1 MSGVGAVPWRRPM
14 TGRDTG
20 EEHRAS
26 TPLELLFD
34 LCFVVAVAAAAARL
48 HHGLAAGHAGAALTG
63 YAMVFFAIW
72 WAWMNFTWF
81 ASAYDTD
88 DVAYRLLTL
97 VQMAGVLVLAAGV
110 PAAFD
115 RRDFLLVTLGYTVMR
130 VPLVV
135 QWLRVCRDHPER
147 RRTGRLYVAGI
158 AIGQAL
164 WLGRLLLPAPWGFV
178 AFPVLVVLEVLVPV
192 VAERTGGRTPW
203 HPGHIAER
211 YGLFTLIVL
220 GEVILASTTSVQAAA
235 EAHGLSASLLLVAVG
250 GLLTVFG
257 MWWLYF
263 KRSVEDTLRLST
275 RSAFVWGYAHYLV
288 FGAVA
293 AVGAAVG
300 VAADVARH
308 EAQVPTRGADLA
320 LAGAVAAYLLVLGAL
335 HAWSFRTPVVAVRSA
350 SAAVVLLLLAAPG
363 PDVGVMTLLV
373 GLVVATLV
381 AVHVAFDRPGQGPSS
396 RRPATGR
403 HTVGR

>member
-1 MSGVGAVPWRRPM
+1 
-14 TGRDTG
+14 
-20 EEHRAS
+20 
-26 TPLELLFD
+26 
-34 LCFVVAVAAAAARL
+34 
-48 HHGLAAGHAGAALTG
+48 
-63 YAMVFFAIW
+63 
-72 WAWMNFTWF
+72 
-81 ASAYDTD
+81 
-88 DVAYRLLTL
+88 
-97 VQMAGVLVLAAGV
+97 
-110 PAAFD
+110 
-115 RRDFLLVTLGYTVMR
+115 
-130 VPLVV
+130 
-135 QWLRVCRDHPER
+135 
-147 RRTGRLYVAGI
+147 
-158 AIGQAL
+158 
-164 WLGRLLLPAPWGFV
+164 
-178 AFPVLVVLEVLVPV
+178 
-192 VAERTGGRTPW
+192 
-203 HPGHIAER
+203 
-211 YGLFTLIVL
+211 
-220 GEVILASTTSVQAAA
+220 LASTTSVQVLT

-288 FGAVA
+288 FGSVA

-308 EAQVPTRGADLA
+308 EADVPTREADLA

-381 AVHVAFDRPGQGPSS
+381 AVHVALDRPRQGPSS

>member
-1 MSGVGAVPWRRPM
+1 M
-14 TGRDTG
+14 TGRDTD

-48 HHGLAAGHAGAALTG
+48 HHALAVGHAGAALTG

-135 QWLRVCRDHPER
+135 QWLRVSRDHPER

-158 AIGQAL
+158 ALGQAL
-164 WLGRLLLPAPWGFV
+164 WLGRLLLAAPWGLV

-308 EAQVPTRGADLA
+308 EAHVSTRGADLA
-320 LAGAVAAYLLVLGAL
+320 LAGAVAAYLLVLGTL

-350 SAAVVLLLLAAPG
+350 SAAVVLVLLAAPG

-381 AVHVAFDRPGQGPSS
+381 AVHVAFDRPGRGPSS
-396 RRPATGR
+396 HRPATGR